1 MQIYEDARTVS
12 RADLAAWL
20 RQLASQLESGG
31 QIFYGAAG
39 AVTVADQVR
48 CELEIERESGTE
60 ISVEIEFSW
69 TGPEVAGSA
78 DDSDEAE
85 TDGEDDEEGSE
96 ESATT
101 EADGTADSETEPAAT
116 EPAEPEPA
124 ATEPAVTES
133 AEAESADAEPTEV
146 KPAEAKPTDAA

>member
-39 AVTVADQVR
+39 AVTVAEQVR
-48 CELEIERESGTE
+48 CELEIERESATE

-69 TGPEVAGSA
+69 TAPEAAASA
-78 DDSDEAE
+78 DEAE
-85 TDGEDDEEGSE
+85 TESEEDEEEGE
-96 ESATT
+96 EGPATEEGTPDT
-101 EADGTADSETEPAAT
+101 EA
-116 EPAEPEPA
+116 EPAEA
-124 ATEPAVTES
+124 
-133 AEAESADAEPTEV
+133 
-146 KPAEAKPTDAA
+146 KPAEAKPADAG

>member
-48 CELEIERESGTE
+48 CELEIEREGGTE

-69 TGPEVAGSA
+69 AAPELAGST

-85 TDGEDDEEGSE
+85 TDEDDEEESE
-96 ESATT
+96 E
-101 EADGTADSETEPAAT
+101 DGTAAS
-116 EPAEPEPA
+116 EPEPA
-124 ATEPAVTES
+124 TAVGESTEAEPAAAESTEA
-133 AEAESADAEPTEV
+133 AEAEQTEAEQTEA
-146 KPAEAKPTDAA
+146 KPAEAKPADAA